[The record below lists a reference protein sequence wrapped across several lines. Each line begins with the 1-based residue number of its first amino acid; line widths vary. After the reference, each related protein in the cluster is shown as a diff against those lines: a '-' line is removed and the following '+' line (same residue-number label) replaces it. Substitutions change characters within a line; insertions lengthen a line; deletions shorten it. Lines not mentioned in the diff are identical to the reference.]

1 MDFCFHILLTKVSSE
16 DIKESK
22 VIIIPYG
29 NTTSISVL
37 YMSSFWTS
45 IFFKRKK
52 KRRQIL
58 QVIIKSDN
66 INTWSSDSVWGI
78 FRWSRSS
85 LKRFLNLRIAIFFC
99 PQPSVWD
106 VKMDVVS
113 NLVLDNNSL
122 LIFALWFLYNL

>member
-1 MDFCFHILLTKVSSE
+1 MDFCFHILLTKISSE

-52 KRRQIL
+52 EEADTAGYI
-58 QVIIKSDN
+58 S
-66 INTWSSDSVWGI
+66 
-78 FRWSRSS
+78 
-85 LKRFLNLRIAIFFC
+85 
-99 PQPSVWD
+99 
-106 VKMDVVS
+106 
-113 NLVLDNNSL
+113 
-122 LIFALWFLYNL
+122 